1 MSCKTYIA
9 PEYYKRF
16 SCKCGKCRNTC
27 CGGWGISL
35 TMSEYYRLIGLDCS
49 PELRQKLDCA
59 FYRPENPSPERF
71 ALINRR
77 FDGKCPLQREDGL
90 CGIQKECGEDVI
102 SSVCRY
108 YPRSIKNTA
117 PPECCCSSSCEA
129 VIELLLKIKN
139 PLRFEKL
146 TLEFE
151 IPEDELSEECAEV
164 KYKYEKL
171 KNTRLDSELIN
182 NLTGENIIIRK
193 TSISII
199 QNRNIPL
206 PDRFTLL
213 RCFLSEI
220 DSGFIKI
227 DTDIHNQNKEKNP
240 IEFLKEQSLKNVCDR
255 FTAENFKQYNKLDA
269 VTFDSNSSF
278 SKNITKLLR
287 DTAKL
292 INLFSKLSQS
302 VSDLAEP
309 AFKSLSISFDNNE
322 NPIISDDAKSKYLH
336 SEKIFEDYFEPGE
349 IIYEQIIVN
358 NMFYSRF
365 PIEIITEKEI
375 LQGCHIFENK
385 ARGLEALYYMLKF
398 LTFSA
403 IREEYSKTTEKE
415 RIFNVFTDCA
425 AALFRMAE
433 HTSFLQNCLY
443 FLNREKLFDS
453 L

>member
-1 MSCKTYIA
+1 MTYKTYTA
-9 PEYYKRF
+9 PEYYKHF

-35 TMSEYYRLIGLDCS
+35 TMSEYYRLIGLNCS
-49 PELRQKLDCA
+49 PELRLKLDCA

-108 YPRSIKNTA
+108 YPRSIKNTD

-129 VIELLLKIKN
+129 VIEMLLKIRS

-151 IPEDELSEECAEV
+151 IPEDELSEEHAEV

-171 KNTRLDSELIN
+171 KNIHFDPELIN
-182 NLTGENIIIRK
+182 NLTGESTILRK
-193 TSISII
+193 TSIAIM
-199 QNRNIPL
+199 QNRNISL
-206 PDRFTLL
+206 PNRFALL

-220 DSGFIKI
+220 DSVFIYANI
-227 DTDIHNQNKEKNP
+227 DIHKSEKEKSSA
-240 IEFLKEQSLKNVCDR
+240 EFSSRQNLKNVCDM
-255 FTAENFKQYNKLDA
+255 FADEHSEIVNKFA
-269 VTFDSNSSF
+269 AATYDSF
-278 SKNITKLLR
+278 PQNITKRLSN
-287 DTAKL
+287 TAKL
-292 INLFSKLSQS
+292 INLFSKYSQS
-302 VSDLAEP
+302 VMKLAAP
-309 AFKSLSISFDNNE
+309 AFKSLNVAFDKNE
-322 NPIISDDAKSKYLH
+322 NPIISDDVINKYLH
-336 SEKIFEDYFEPGE
+336 AEKIFEEYFETGE
-349 IIYEQIIVN
+349 AIYEQIIVN

-365 PIEIITEKEI
+365 PIENISDKEM
-375 LQGCHIFENK
+375 LQSYHLFENR

-398 LTFSA
+398 ITLSG
-403 IREEYSKTTEKE
+403 IREEYNKSAKKE
-415 RIFNVFTDCA
+415 QIFNAFTDCA
-425 AALFRMAE
+425 ASLFRMVE

-443 FLNREKLFDS
+443 FLNREKLFD
-453 L
+453 